1 MAGLICGDLCQ
12 MLESPTPRVGELRFS
27 SPRTAENRGSLMLV
41 IVFAGSLALL
51 ALLLIEPVRQRLGR
65 RRRRGWRNYYR
76 N

>member
-1 MAGLICGDLCQ
+1 
-12 MLESPTPRVGELRFS
+12 
-27 SPRTAENRGSLMLV
+27 MLV